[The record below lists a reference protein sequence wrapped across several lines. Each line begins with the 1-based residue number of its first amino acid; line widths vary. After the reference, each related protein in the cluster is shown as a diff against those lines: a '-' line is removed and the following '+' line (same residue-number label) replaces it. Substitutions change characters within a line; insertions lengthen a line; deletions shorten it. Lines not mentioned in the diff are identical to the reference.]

1 MTVLRDELQRTL
13 GSAYTLERELGGGGM
28 SSVFV
33 ARDNGLGRRVVVKV
47 LPYELAA
54 TVSVDRFK
62 REIMLAAALQH
73 PHIVPVLSAGET
85 APDDHEIGIRLPYFI
100 MPFVEG
106 ESLRTRLARGPLSV
120 REAVSIM
127 KDVSRALVYAH
138 GRGIIHRDIKPDNIL
153 LSSGSATGTD
163 FGVAK
168 ALSASRERTGTSGD
182 PNGITIVGTSIGT
195 PAYMAPEQAAGDP
208 ATDHRADLYA
218 LGIVGYEMLVG
229 TPPFHGRAPQQL
241 LAAQL
246 TELPPPINTR
256 RYDVPEALASLIMR
270 LLEKEPDKRPRSAAD
285 VARALEDPSVVSG
298 TFLSPPPRKNKGVR
312 PRRVLWALAG
322 AGILASIA
330 AGSAWFSNHRSS
342 SASAIA
348 TQAGAAAPAAN
359 ATKSIAVMP
368 LVNISRDTNDAYFA
382 AGMTAELT
390 NALSRIPGLRV
401 ASATESAARDRA
413 ASPTDLAKSLGANMV
428 LVGTVQREGGKLR
441 VTARLVNTADGFTVW
456 SDMFERELKDVFAV
470 QDEISSAIVAAI
482 SPGLALGP
490 APVADSTGSAA
501 TRSASAGNTGG
512 AGATPRPGPA
522 PATPVPAAPAHV
534 TVARPLPPV
543 SPGAPTTIAATVGR
557 DSAAAGGRGAMT
569 VVLRRPSDVAAYD
582 LFLRGQ
588 YYQNRKRSEASLRH
602 ALDSYEQAIRKDSTF
617 ARAFAGIGDVYA
629 LLPQYS
635 KVRVDTLL
643 PHALEAANRAV
654 ALDGTLP
661 QGWMSRA
668 RLLQTSWR
676 WSDAEQDYRRVI
688 SLDPNN
694 ASVHQAYGELLLL
707 NRRTVDALAQ
717 LKHAT
722 ELDPQS
728 SSAFGSYAMALAVF
742 REPDAAVV
750 AARHAMDLDSSLVGT
765 RVMLGTVY
773 LQAGRVGDAVRELE
787 VAAALDSSSARVTGL
802 LGYAYA
808 KSGMPDRARVVA
820 ARLEADAGRRIGAA
834 SAAARA
840 YLGLGDT
847 QRAVSLLERAVAD
860 HDAFFS
866 TESLAESF
874 FDPLRGDR
882 RFAAIV
888 ANLWLDRRLLTM
900 AR

>member
-33 ARDNGLGRRVVVKV
+33 ARDNALGRRVVVKV
-47 LPYELAA
+47 LPHELAA
-54 TVSVDRFK
+54 TVSVDRFN

-153 LSSGSATGTD
+153 LSSGSATVTD

-298 TFLSPPPRKNKGVR
+298 TFLSPPARKNKGVR

-342 SASAIA
+342 SSSPTA
-348 TQAGAAAPAAN
+348 TQAGAAAPAAS

-470 QDEISSAIVAAI
+470 QDEIS
-482 SPGLALGP
+482 
-490 APVADSTGSAA
+490 
-501 TRSASAGNTGG
+501 
-512 AGATPRPGPA
+512 
-522 PATPVPAAPAHV
+522 
-534 TVARPLPPV
+534 
-543 SPGAPTTIAATVGR
+543 
-557 DSAAAGGRGAMT
+557 
-569 VVLRRPSDVAAYD
+569 
-582 LFLRGQ
+582 
-588 YYQNRKRSEASLRH
+588 
-602 ALDSYEQAIRKDSTF
+602 
-617 ARAFAGIGDVYA
+617 
-629 LLPQYS
+629 
-635 KVRVDTLL
+635 
-643 PHALEAANRAV
+643 
-654 ALDGTLP
+654 
-661 QGWMSRA
+661 
-668 RLLQTSWR
+668 
-676 WSDAEQDYRRVI
+676 
-688 SLDPNN
+688 
-694 ASVHQAYGELLLL
+694 
-707 NRRTVDALAQ
+707 
-717 LKHAT
+717 
-722 ELDPQS
+722 
-728 SSAFGSYAMALAVF
+728 
-742 REPDAAVV
+742 
-750 AARHAMDLDSSLVGT
+750 
-765 RVMLGTVY
+765 
-773 LQAGRVGDAVRELE
+773 
-787 VAAALDSSSARVTGL
+787 
-802 LGYAYA
+802 
-808 KSGMPDRARVVA
+808 
-820 ARLEADAGRRIGAA
+820 
-834 SAAARA
+834 
-840 YLGLGDT
+840 
-847 QRAVSLLERAVAD
+847 
-860 HDAFFS
+860 
-866 TESLAESF
+866 
-874 FDPLRGDR
+874 
-882 RFAAIV
+882 
-888 ANLWLDRRLLTM
+888 
-900 AR
+900 